1 MFLALNEI
9 KQAKL
14 RYGLIMGLLCLV
26 AYLMFFLS
34 GLAFGLMQEN
44 RSAVDSW
51 QADTVLL
58 SKDADANLS
67 LSSLKTSQLKEI
79 KADEVTPLAQLNT
92 VAWSTQTPTEEDKEK
107 ISFFGIERE
116 SFLKPTITKG
126 RLFKSDKE
134 VVIDQS
140 LAEKGGFKLGDQLRV
155 SASSQAYTIVG
166 YTKNASFNVSPV
178 AYLSLTAFQSLLYGQ
193 EAGIQDPNVNAFIIK
208 GKLADYPKADLQ
220 QLAIKDFINKLP
232 GYSAQLLTF
241 GFMIGFLVLISAII
255 IGIFMYV
262 LTIQKAPIF
271 GIMKAQGIANRT
283 IANAVLSQTFV
294 LSLLGSSL
302 GLLGTWLS
310 SLILPATVP
319 FQSNWYLYALI
330 LAAMVIFA
338 VLGTLFSVFTIV
350 RIDPLEAIG

>member
-178 AYLSLTAFQSLLYGQ
+178 AYLSLTAFQGLLYGQ
-193 EAGIQDPNVNAFIIK
+193 EAGVQEPRVNSFIVK
-208 GKLADYPKADLQ
+208 GKLADYPKTELQ

-310 SLILPATVP
+310 SLVLPVTVP

-330 LAAMVIFA
+330 LVAMVVFA